1 MSQNILGRP
10 PESLAVPALDAGRHG
25 TARMI
30 GTMDETR
37 SVRVTRAVV
46 REALMWAL
54 ERDRAAL
61 LAHRAAVHSSK
72 SDLTRRRADKAL
84 VEQWRARRPDTGQD
98 TAPRE

>member
-1 MSQNILGRP
+1 MSQNSSGFLLNRWRCPHPGT
-10 PESLAVPALDAGRHG
+10 EGYE

-37 SVRVTRAVV
+37 SARVTRADV
-46 REALMWAL
+46 RAALMWAL
-54 ERDRAAL
+54 ELDRVAL

-84 VEQWRARRPDTGQD
+84 VEQWRASRPDSGKGGS
-98 TAPRE
+98 PRE

>member
-1 MSQNILGRP
+1 
-10 PESLAVPALDAGRHG
+10 
-25 TARMI
+25 MI

-37 SVRVTRAVV
+37 SARVTRADV

-84 VEQWRARRPDTGQD
+84 VERWRARRPDGGKDGST
-98 TAPRE
+98 RE

>member
-1 MSQNILGRP
+1 MSQNIPGKP
-10 PESLAVPALDAGRHG
+10 PESLAVPALDADRHG

-37 SVRVTRAVV
+37 SVRVTRADV
-46 REALMWAL
+46 RQALMWAL

-72 SDLTRRRADKAL
+72 SDLTRRRADKTL

-98 TAPRE
+98 SPPRE

>member
-1 MSQNILGRP
+1 MSQNIPGPP
-10 PESLAVPALDAGRHG
+10 PESLEASALDADEHE

-37 SVRVTRAVV
+37 SVRVTRADV

-72 SDLTRRRADKAL
+72 SDLTRRRADKVL
-84 VEQWRARRPDTGQD
+84 VEQWRARKADAGQGS
-98 TAPRE
+98 TSRE

>member
-1 MSQNILGRP
+1 
-10 PESLAVPALDAGRHG
+10 
-25 TARMI
+25 MI

-37 SVRVTRAVV
+37 SARVTRADV

-84 VEQWRARRPDTGQD
+84 VEQWRARRPDSGKGSS
-98 TAPRE
+98 PRE

>member
-1 MSQNILGRP
+1 
-10 PESLAVPALDAGRHG
+10 
-25 TARMI
+25 MI
-30 GTMDETR
+30 GTTDETR
-37 SVRVTRAVV
+37 SVRVTRADV

-84 VEQWRARRPDTGQD
+84 VAQWRARRPDGGRGTSAG
-98 TAPRE
+98 E

>member
-1 MSQNILGRP
+1 MSQNFPEQPLG
-10 PESLAVPALDAGRHG
+10 SLAAFAPDADGHE

-37 SVRVTRAVV
+37 SVRVTRTDV

-84 VEQWRARRPDTGQD
+84 VEQWRARRPDTGKG

>member
-1 MSQNILGRP
+1 
-10 PESLAVPALDAGRHG
+10 
-25 TARMI
+25 MI
-30 GTMDETR
+30 GTMDESR
-37 SVRVTRAVV
+37 SARVTRADV

-84 VEQWRARRPDTGQD
+84 VEQWRARRPDGGKD
-98 TAPRE
+98 GSARE

>member
-1 MSQNILGRP
+1 
-10 PESLAVPALDAGRHG
+10 
-25 TARMI
+25 MI

-37 SVRVTRAVV
+37 SARVTRADV

-54 ERDRAAL
+54 ERDRDAL

-84 VEQWRARRPDTGQD
+84 VEQWRARRTDGGKDTS
-98 TAPRE
+98 TRE

>member
-1 MSQNILGRP
+1 
-10 PESLAVPALDAGRHG
+10 
-25 TARMI
+25 MI

-37 SVRVTRAVV
+37 SARVTRADV

-54 ERDRAAL
+54 ERDRDAL

-84 VEQWRARRPDTGQD
+84 VAQWRARRPDSGKD
-98 TAPRE
+98 SAPRE

>member
-1 MSQNILGRP
+1 
-10 PESLAVPALDAGRHG
+10 
-25 TARMI
+25 
-30 GTMDETR
+30 MDETR
-37 SVRVTRAVV
+37 SARVTRADV

-84 VEQWRARRPDTGQD
+84 VERWRARKTDGGKDTSS
-98 TAPRE
+98 RE

>member
-1 MSQNILGRP
+1 M
-10 PESLAVPALDAGRHG
+10 
-25 TARMI
+25 
-30 GTMDETR
+30 
-37 SVRVTRAVV
+37 TRADV

-84 VEQWRARRPDTGQD
+84 VERWRARRTDTEQGGS
-98 TAPRE
+98 PRE

>member
-1 MSQNILGRP
+1 MSQNIPGKP
-10 PESLAVPALDAGRHG
+10 PESLAVPALDADRHG

-37 SVRVTRAVV
+37 SVRVTRSDV
-46 REALMWAL
+46 RQALMWAL

-72 SDLTRRRADKAL
+72 SDLTRRRADKTL

-98 TAPRE
+98 SPPRE

>member
-1 MSQNILGRP
+1 MSQNILDCP
-10 PESLAVPALDAGRHG
+10 PESLAVPVPGAGGHG

-37 SVRVTRAVV
+37 SVRVTRADV

>member
-1 MSQNILGRP
+1 
-10 PESLAVPALDAGRHG
+10 
-25 TARMI
+25 MI

-37 SVRVTRAVV
+37 SVRVTRADV

-84 VEQWRARRPDTGQD
+84 VEQWRARRPDTEQG

>member
-1 MSQNILGRP
+1 MSQNIIGQP
-10 PESLAVPALDAGRHG
+10 PESLAAFALDAGRHG

-37 SVRVTRAVV
+37 SVRVTRADV

-61 LAHRAAVHSSK
+61 LQHRAAVHSTK
-72 SDLTRRRADKAL
+72 SDLARRRADKAL
-84 VEQWRARRPDTGQD
+84 VEQWRARKPDADQD
-98 TAPRE
+98 SAPAE

>member
-1 MSQNILGRP
+1 MSQNILGKP
-10 PESLAVPALDAGRHG
+10 PESLAAPAPGVGG

-37 SVRVTRAVV
+37 SVRVTRADV

-98 TAPRE
+98 GSPRE